1 MPIYEN
7 ETTTLDNLKDKAKH
21 LKCECGGNL
30 LVAWG
35 GSTGHNCYMV
45 RCSKDAEHSNFVRP
59 AQISNY
65 DLPGYNMPGT
75 INAKEKEL
83 KRSYGE
89 MTTNALIKQSG
100 GNVLTVLDEV
110 KATAIIKTIWPGA
123 PDVEVKKAAMICEQ
137 YGLNPL
143 MKHLY
148 LIPFNTKVKATPKVP
163 EHWETSFSVV
173 LGIKASRIIARR
185 KGEYAYL
192 DDTPRY
198 MTQNEGVKILGDEY
212 EPDKYTYA
220 ITRLADRKGNTSTG
234 TGKWPKDTS
243 PKGIEKGNSKLNMA
257 MIRSERQA
265 LERLFPDSLPSEA
278 ADVVD
283 ERYQDLP
290 QVTVSEV
297 KPELEQLPEP
307 QEKNQIDENQD
318 EPEQVQT
325 IEAKQQ
331 VSEPTQSQSSA
342 QPQKTKRDPATI
354 KNLGDF
360 YTACLTDLAEH
371 VASKD
376 DVLKALG
383 KSEKDITDPAAE
395 YQNLCKKWGK

>member
-1 MPIYEN
+1 MPVYES
-7 ETTTLDNLKDKAKH
+7 EITTLDNLKDKAKH
-21 LKCECGGNL
+21 LKCECGGSL
-30 LVAWG
+30 LVAWA
-35 GSTGHNCYMV
+35 GSMGHTCYML
-45 RCSKDAEHSNFVRP
+45 RCSQNIEHSNFVRP

-89 MTTNALIKQSG
+89 MTTNALIKHSG

-297 KPELEQLPEP
+297 KPELEQL
-307 QEKNQIDENQD
+307 QEAVENQIDESQD
-318 EPEQVQT
+318 ELEQ
-325 IEAKQQ
+325 E
-331 VSEPTQSQSSA
+331 
-342 QPQKTKRDPATI
+342 QPQTPQNEQGTEKPPEVVDKSQHWCSEHNCAFREYSKGKEKWYSHNI
-354 KNLGDF
+354 GDKWCNEKKE
-360 YTACLTDLAEH
+360 TDKKPVKKGTDEQPPLTDDLF
-371 VASKD
+371 K
-376 DVLKALG
+376 
-383 KSEKDITDPAAE
+383 
-395 YQNLCKKWGK
+395 